1 MKLGKFIG
9 KGERSKVY
17 AHPTDTS
24 KVIKLTS
31 SKPEIEML
39 EAFYD
44 EPETYF
50 VTIHEL
56 KKEGSTVFAVLDR
69 VENPDFTFTLKGSSV
84 RFFES
89 KFENGNY
96 FDAVIKYGYK
106 KHAEYVAEVKNK
118 VNEVSIVD
126 EYYTLLCT
134 AYNQGCD
141 FFDTAWNLGF
151 LNGKLICF
159 DTTI

>member
-1 MKLGKFIG
+1 MELGTFIG

-17 AHPTDTS
+17 AHPTDPS
-24 KVIKLTS
+24 KVIKVTA

-39 EAFYD
+39 EAFYN
-44 EPETYF
+44 EPEAYF
-50 VTIHEL
+50 VTIHEI
-56 KKEGSTVFAVLDR
+56 KKQGNAVFAVLDR
-69 VENPDFTFTLKGSSV
+69 VENPDFAFTLKGVST

-96 FDAVIKYGYK
+96 FDAVIRYGYK
-106 KHAEYVAEVKNK
+106 KHAEYVAEVKSR
-118 VNEVSIVD
+118 VNEEHLVE
-126 EYYTLLCT
+126 EYYLLLVR
-134 AYNQGCD
+134 AHNQGCD

-151 LNGKLICF
+151 KNGKLICF